1 MKINWFDVSHVAEN
15 RCRLWWHLVEIIVGN
30 YIDLDLDNECLENN
44 RAKLWKV
51 QTGLSVP
58 RRAPQVPSVHER
70 WRHREQQQHLTL
82 VLSLHHSHNNHRNII
97 SWSRCWELPSSSS
110 AAWPCP
116 PSTSATQPPRVSGV
130 HRWNYANNHNDIC
143 NYDKKKQW
151 MWHC

>member
-1 MKINWFDVSHVAEN
+1 MCHMSQGIGIS
-15 RCRLWWHLVEIIVGN
+15 RLWWHLVEIIVGH
-30 YIDLDLDNECLENN
+30 YIVHRPRSSDNECWENN

-51 QTGLSVP
+51 QTSLSVP

-82 VLSLHHSHNNHRNII
+82 VLSLHHNNNRNTI

-116 PSTSATQPPRVSGV
+116 PSTSATPPPPVSGAQQMEFCNCIV
-130 HRWNYANNHNDIC
+130 VDKYEKNDNDNYNCND
-143 NYDKKKQW
+143 DK
-151 MWHC
+151 